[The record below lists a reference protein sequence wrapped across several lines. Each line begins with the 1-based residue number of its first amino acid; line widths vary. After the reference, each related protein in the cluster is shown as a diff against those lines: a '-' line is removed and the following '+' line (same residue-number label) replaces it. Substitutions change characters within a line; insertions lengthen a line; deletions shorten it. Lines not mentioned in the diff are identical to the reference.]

1 MTNFELWSYQFL
13 IAKSLPSCLVVKNI
27 SKPFLWSDVCLR
39 QDLMAFDTVWRKEGI
54 YIWSGVE
61 FRIYMKDLGDSSN
74 HLTPTVIIVLRKSE
88 SQLLSCWIWSF
99 VKIKVRMIFWLKLIM
114 SINFSCRGLNLCINQ
129 PMYKIKSEWALHI
142 NVIFPLNWKDLL
154 GLYLGTS
161 ELYGSHIKDYRKP
174 NLSL

>member
-1 MTNFELWSYQFL
+1 MIGCLLEAGFDGFWHSVSEGRHLYLIRSRIQNLHERLWWF
-13 IAKSLPSCLVVKNI
+13 I
-27 SKPFLWSDVCLR
+27 
-39 QDLMAFDTVWRKEGI
+39 
-54 YIWSGVE
+54 
-61 FRIYMKDLGDSSN
+61 DSSYSN
-74 HLTPTVIIVLRKSE
+74 SNNSVLRKSE
-88 SQLLSCWIWSF
+88 SQLLSCCIWSF
-99 VKIKVRMIFWLKLIM
+99 VRIKVGMIFWLKLIM

-129 PMYKIKSEWALHI
+129 PIYKIKSEWALHI